1 MSIISLYFIW
11 YFSFSSDE
19 DDFSFNVETL
29 DYQTEKN
36 DSDHENPIDIQSI
49 HSYNKDQGK
58 KLEEQHD
65 TFKSAKNEEKKWKS
79 LQQHSIKKEIK
90 TNSLQKERKK
100 RDSSKRSFSSIDSD
114 QVTSIQSTNST
125 ISDCGSFTTV
135 EENRN
140 LILFDFD
147 SRNCSKK

>member
-1 MSIISLYFIW
+1 M
-11 YFSFSSDE
+11 E
-19 DDFSFNVETL
+19 
-29 DYQTEKN
+29 EK
-36 DSDHENPIDIQSI
+36 
-49 HSYNKDQGK
+49 
-58 KLEEQHD
+58 HD
-65 TFKSAKNEEKKWKS
+65 TFKSVNNEEKKWKS
-79 LQQHSIKKEIK
+79 IQQHSIKKEIK

-100 RDSSKRSFSSIDSD
+100 RDSSKRSLSSLDSD
-114 QVTSIQSTNST
+114 EITSIQSTNST